1 MGPYLLSLPERA
13 LRVLAALVGGLLY
26 ELGELVLPIWLRRTR
41 LYQSVVGRSLRVA
54 IELIGGVGGVLP
66 PENVEAGELALRKT
80 LGGGIEMAS
89 ILAVGLSPV
98 WVLAATADLTG
109 GTRAYLRALATELR
123 RDGLLPPDTDVTS
136 VNELLDQLEDTSALL
151 ADTVDV
157 PPLDLEAMH
166 QTYRSL
172 KANAA
177 SLPDAR
183 RLDAIYDLMQ
193 SVMQQE
199 SRSLRSVSWL
209 LARDATRAGVR
220 LGSVHVIDHYEA
232 ALRTILAEGLPDYT
246 RRVSRPYRSAAAG
259 HLDPGRIS
267 HTERFLAHRAKRGQ

>member
-1 MGPYLLSLPERA
+1 VVHYLLSLPERA
-13 LRVLAALVGGLLY
+13 LRGLAALFGGLFY
-26 ELGELVLPIWLRRTR
+26 ELAELVLPISLRRTR

-54 IELIGGVGGVLP
+54 IELIGGVGGVLL
-66 PENVEAGELALRKT
+66 PEDVEAGELALRKT

-98 WVLAATADLTG
+98 WILAAAADLTG

-123 RDGLLPPDTDVTS
+123 HDGLLPPDADVTS
-136 VNELLDQLEDTSALL
+136 VRELLDQLEGVSALL

-166 QTYRSL
+166 QTYCSL

-193 SVMQQE
+193 RVMHQE
-199 SRSLRSVSWL
+199 GRSLRSAS
-209 LARDATRAGVR
+209 
-220 LGSVHVIDHYEA
+220 
-232 ALRTILAEGLPDYT
+232 
-246 RRVSRPYRSAAAG
+246 
-259 HLDPGRIS
+259 
-267 HTERFLAHRAKRGQ
+267 